1 MSGSVSAGRT
11 LNPIDGYARPER
23 NGVARRIAF
32 HDPACRTLGAH
43 CRRALIQVNA
53 DTP

>member
-1 MSGSVSAGRT
+1 MSGPVAAGRT
-11 LNPIDGYARPER
+11 LTPIDGYARPEC

-32 HDPACRTLGAH
+32 HDPACRTSGSH